1 VQRIIANLLVRNT
14 YSLDDL
20 EKNYTQE
27 AINLGTF
34 LVCASHLRLHPFSE
48 SARGLESARNDEDAR
63 KEEPKMRM
71 VGRERVRAVFAVV
84 LRDDFNDREDE
95 RYQRVLE
102 DLGPCT
108 LVIVSL
114 DPCAFE

>member
-1 VQRIIANLLVRNT
+1 MN
-14 YSLDDL
+14 DL
-20 EKNYTQE
+20 EEDYTQE
-27 AINLGTF
+27 AVDLGTF
-34 LVCASHLRLHPFSE
+34 LVCASHLGLHPLSE
-48 SARGLESARNDEDAR
+48 SARGLESSRNDEDAR